1 MAFEHTTFPKKNIL
15 KPANV
20 QNKKNLWKTTSY
32 KHVVS
37 HLFTIFVHTF
47 SPCFPS
53 YVPHVCSYVPH
64 MFPIFVHMFPISF
77 PMCFPYVPHI
87 SPCLFI
93 FFPISF
99 PISLFF
105 FAQGRASERFFRA
118 SSKRLLGG
126 TGKATRSTAAPI
138 GPEIKRSQPAGSEQ
152 GWRIFVEIFEDCMI
166 NRWWVVCVFFVCVF
180 LCFFWACSDI
190 LVFGFVFVLLLLFVV
205 GYTAVGGANGC

>member
-1 MAFEHTTFPKKNIL
+1 MSKTRKISGKPPATNMLFPIFSPYL
-15 KPANV
+15 SIHFP
-20 QNKKNLWKTTSY
+20 
-32 KHVVS
+32 HVS
-37 HLFTIFVHTF
+37 H
-47 SPCFPS
+47 
-53 YVPHVCSYVPH
+53 H
-64 MFPIFVHMFPISF
+64 MFPMFVHMFPICSPYLF
-77 PMCFPYVPHI
+77 ICFPYL
-87 SPCLFI
+87 SPCVSHI
-93 FFPISF
+93 FLIFPHVCSYF
-99 PISLFF
+99 SPYLSPYRCFF

-138 GPEIKRSQPAGSEQ
+138 GPEIKRSQPAGPEE

-166 NRWWVVCVFFVCVF
+166 NRWWVVCVFFLCVF